1 MSDSSPILLIIDA
14 QTSKFGRGNEYLV
27 PALTYAQTLYSTVM
41 FTRRRELGRLA
52 VLMSSHSKMKSRAC
66 WSAIG
71 ALDSFELRERVVHV
85 CTPDI
90 DHSLVVTAG
99 DFAIRDVN
107 FLVLSDLCGS
117 TLGRVSAGGE
127 MSYLRRFVG
136 SSRLVRAADV
146 APKHPVVQGS
156 MHPALAEIRPKL
168 HKQLVSADGSF
179 EELRL
184 VYGILTFAEGS
195 MQVGVDTFG
204 PLRRDTPVSQSVVSS
219 RWPSGRAAL
228 IDSFTS
234 ASAYRMVAG
243 PVPDGSSAWTAE
255 LVAHELVARCMVASI
270 SAVRVEQH
278 FEANEK
284 LGVPNPLR
292 VVDEGSSS
300 AAPERDP
307 EPDPEPGPEPEPEP
321 EPGVEVVYE
330 AISPEEMVCSVLE
343 LASTAGLRHVAESMG
358 VSEDDVELMLA
369 GEAEWPQRAFQVVGE
384 MSDFLSLFNGELPPS
399 DLPLVSNDADLERFE
414 VTPQVSH
421 GALPDFQVMP
431 DVSPTSGYDPEVGE
445 KESLTV
451 ADVRP
456 VQTPDGDIFQ
466 ISQDLVGEDADV
478 GWVSLS
484 EFAFDRTPVLLRFP
498 DGEERKVLH
507 WVDILYMSAE
517 WLVQMG
523 MISDSDCPVLLPGSR
538 EPLLFSGQLPDA
550 YSKSRRYRELPGD
563 FYLRSKFRSARTIKN
578 CQLLLQRFGA
588 DLSSFHLYVV

>member
-14 QTSKFGRGNEYLV
+14 QTSKFGPGNEYLL

-41 FTRRRELGRLA
+41 FARRRELGRLA
-52 VLMSSHSKMKSRAC
+52 VSMSSHSKVKSRAY
-66 WSAIG
+66 WSTIG
-71 ALDSFELRERVVHV
+71 LLDSFELGERVVHV

-90 DHSLVVTAG
+90 DHSLVVTVG
-99 DFAIRDVN
+99 DLAIRDVN

-117 TLGRVSAGGE
+117 TLGRVRAGGE
-127 MSYLRRFVG
+127 LIYLRRFVG

-146 APKHPVVQGS
+146 APKHPVVQVD
-156 MHPALAEIRPKL
+156 MHPAVAEIRPKL

-179 EELRL
+179 EELL
-184 VYGILTFAEGS
+184 HVYGILTFAEGS
-195 MQVGVDTFG
+195 MPVGVDTFG
-204 PLRRDTPVSQSVVSS
+204 PLRRDTQVSQLAVFSKLT
-219 RWPSGRAAL
+219 SGRAPL
-228 IDSFTS
+228 MDPFTS

-243 PVPDGSSAWTAE
+243 PVPDGSSAWTAD

-270 SAVRVEQH
+270 SSVRVERH

-292 VVDEGSSS
+292 VVDDGSSS
-300 AAPERDP
+300 AAA
-307 EPDPEPGPEPEPEP
+307 EPELEPQPQLELEP
-321 EPGVEVVYE
+321 EPGVEVVCE
-330 AISPEEMVCSVLE
+330 GISPEQMVYSVLE

-358 VSEDDVELMLA
+358 VSEDDVELMLS
-369 GEAEWPQRAFQVVGE
+369 GEVEWPQRAFQVVGE
-384 MSDFLSLFNGELPPS
+384 MSDFLSLSNGELPPS

-445 KESLTV
+445 TESLTV

-478 GWVSLS
+478 GWVSFS

-550 YSKSRRYRELPGD
+550 YSKSRRYREIPGD